1 MVGRRIS
8 AARATIWMT
17 GRKTSGYGS
26 FRLGKGLSNLTRTEH
41 RPLFGQVLKN
51 DDTRRYSPA
60 GVFVPIR
67 VDSLGSCWA
76 GPLRRWPIGL
86 YAGTLSTI
94 HGTMQGGRIIASG
107 KTGRA
112 WKSGVHLHIDLKQRR
127 LRNVCCEVANVS
139 LSCQGERVAPNAFSR
154 A

>member
-1 MVGRRIS
+1 MAGRRIS

-26 FRLGKGLSNLTRTEH
+26 FRLGKGLSNLTRTKH

-51 DDTRRYSPA
+51 DDTR
-60 GVFVPIR
+60 
-67 VDSLGSCWA
+67 
-76 GPLRRWPIGL
+76 
-86 YAGTLSTI
+86 TLSTI